1 MNRDKKK
8 KPLMCN
14 HNTFSSNNTLIK
26 VPKKTMVYPATED
39 YYCLYC
45 KRFFKYKKDSEG
57 KLSLVKD

>member
-1 MNRDKKK
+1 MDRDKKK

-14 HNTFSSNNTLIK
+14 HNAFSSNSTLIK

-45 KRFFKYKKDSEG
+45 KHLFKYKKDSEG